1 MNYRRRGKGGR
12 GARRRI
18 KSQGKTGGRGGG
30 GGMGLARQL
39 AHACHADREPIAGIP
54 GASLDWQRAR
64 LSRRRRRFSF
74 KAVSVKRPSE
84 LFSRGRRVAN
94 EPSPR
99 RPREDTRDRGGG
111 APAKRARGQRK
122 KERKKKEERDV
133 SLAYLI
139 ITNRRRRRAV
149 ILRQSPRVQV

>member
-1 MNYRRRGKGGR
+1 MGQGGR

-18 KSQGKTGGRGGG
+18 KSQGKTEGGG
-30 GGMGLARQL
+30 GGGGLARQL
-39 AHACHADREPIAGIP
+39 AHTCHADRE
-54 GASLDWQRAR
+54 SRSRAFLAPLLIGSVR
-64 LSRRRRRFSF
+64 VSRRRRRFSF

-94 EPSPR
+94 EPSRRVVHVRILAIEAAAPR
-99 RPREDTRDRGGG
+99 RKGRTSKE
-111 APAKRARGQRK
+111 RK
-122 KERKKKEERDV
+122 KKKKEERDV